1 MSEEKKINAEVAA
14 RNQGTKKL
22 SYEELQSYAQN
33 MSQQADVMG
42 QEIQKLRMALHRQSR
57 ENFYQELHFAFKV
70 VENSDKFSPEFV
82 KMTIGKIEEAM
93 TPVKE
98 EEKKNNPENKE

>member
-1 MSEEKKINAEVAA
+1 MAEEKKINTEAS
-14 RNQGTKKL
+14 GKKL
-22 SYEELQSYAQN
+22 SYEELQNYAQN

-82 KMTIGKIEEAM
+82 KMTIGKIEETM

-98 EEKKNNPENKE
+98 EEEKNNPENKE